1 MYAEPEIM
9 ENEEWY
15 KYPDDENI
23 DHLYLNL
30 IPTDKCPPDV
40 RESYLKWAKE
50 QKDYLAK
57 MEAEGWTVNV

>member
-1 MYAEPEIM
+1 MYDEPEIM
-9 ENEEWY
+9 KNEEWY
-15 KYPDDENI
+15 KYPDDFNMYI
-23 DHLYLNL
+23 LNL

-57 MEAEGWTVNV
+57 MEAEGWTVHV